1 MRSEAIILILALAVT
16 AVQGYPLIGSNG
28 DVDCVVFGVFK
39 EQFNPGDVN
48 AGKNALLEVDSSL
61 ISANTS
67 GLINA
72 SYTLVDG
79 NDRVYSARRDYRR
92 DLQPSRRILGFI
104 VPKEALAKKLLVEP
118 TNSNLGPQFS
128 VDLQATIN
136 ASAGPVK
143 IVYYGPIGSK
153 EEYKRKTLNFDVGV
167 TNNGTKKLQV
177 SSSNFTLQDQWGW
190 NYSSSG
196 YNRYNGQG
204 FARVELKPNETVR
217 SGLTFAA
224 LSPLSRPSKLVYSY
238 SKNDS
243 VAINIDETAGYDLS
257 ANADSKGCCG
267 GGSPAEA
274 APTTLSGSIKATK
287 ARLAKVKSD
296 LGGIGK

>member
-1 MRSEAIILILALAVT
+1 MRLEAMIFILALAVT
-16 AVQGYPLIGSNG
+16 VVQGYPLIGSNG

-48 AGKNALLEVDSSL
+48 AEKNALLEVDSSL

-72 SYTLVDG
+72 TYSLVDG
-79 NDRVYSARRDYRR
+79 NDRVYPSRRDYRR

-104 VPKEALAKKLLVEP
+104 VPKEAIAKKLMVDP
-118 TNSNLGPQFS
+118 TNSSLGPQFS
-128 VDLQATIN
+128 VELEPTIN

-143 IVYYGPIGSK
+143 IMYYGLTGSK

-167 TNNGTKKLQV
+167 TNNGTQKLQV

-238 SKNDS
+238 SKDDS
-243 VAINIDETAGYDLS
+243 VAINIDETAGYGLS
-257 ANADSKGCCG
+257 DNADSNGCCSG
-267 GGSPAEA
+267 RSPTGAS
-274 APTTLSGSIKATK
+274 PNTLSGSIKATK
-287 ARLAKVKSD
+287 ARLAKMREN
-296 LGGIGK
+296 L